1 MPLPLIFRLWPLM
14 ALLLLQACSSLP
26 ADTYTPKLG
35 QSGKDVMWL
44 PTRDELVT
52 QMLTVAQ
59 VSPEDEVVDLGA
71 GDGKIAIA
79 AARQFGARAWGIEYN
94 PKLAALAQRNADKAG
109 LAGRVR
115 IVQGDIFKED
125 FSAASV
131 VTLYLLEELNEQLRP
146 TLLKMR
152 PGTRVVSNTFGM
164 GDWEPDQ
171 VIRVGSSTGYFWKV
185 PAQVA
190 GRWSVQGL
198 DRRGPVLLELA
209 QRHQRVGGTLTWGHA
224 WGQPV
229 QPVQPVLGAR
239 LDGADLH
246 FSFINEAGQLQPVQL
261 RVQAD
266 AMAGQWVGP
275 YGMLELPPEVVKVSA
290 QRLAP

>member
-1 MPLPLIFRLWPLM
+1 MPKFARLWPLM
-14 ALLLLQACSSLP
+14 ALWLLQVCTSLH
-26 ADTYTPKLG
+26 AETYTPRLG

-94 PKLAALAQRNADKAG
+94 KNLAELAQRNAERAG
-109 LAGRVR
+109 VGHRVR

-146 TLLKMR
+146 TLLAMR
-152 PGTRVVSNTFGM
+152 AGTRVVSNTFGM

-171 VIRVGSSTGYFWKV
+171 VIRVGSNTGYFWKV

-198 DRRGPVLLELA
+198 DRRAPVQLQLT
-209 QRHQRVGGTLTWGHA
+209 QRHQRVAGTLVWG
-224 WGQPV
+224 GQS
-229 QPVQPVLGAR
+229 QPVLGAR
-239 LDGADLH
+239 IDGADLH
-246 FSFINEAGQLQPVQL
+246 FSFINESGQLQAVQL
-261 RVQAD
+261 RVQAN
-266 AMAGQWVGP
+266 AMAGAWVGP
-275 YGMLELPPEVVKVSA
+275 YGMVEGQPEVVKVTA